1 MKDKNK
7 NIGKILHDFMLRKSI
22 LKQYPKG
29 RIITEIEK
37 LDLIKHKDC

>member
-7 NIGKILHDFMLRKSI
+7 NIGKIFHDFMLRQSI
-22 LKQYPKG
+22 LKHDPKG

-37 LDLIKHKDC
+37 LD